1 MPLPPVPGSPTRG
14 WLVLIGGGEFSF
26 GETEEI
32 DRFML
37 GKMPTEKRSIA
48 FIPAASGS
56 NEYAVHLDAHYR
68 KLNAMVKVR
77 NIPIYRMR
85 DARRAKNLALLR
97 DAGMVYIGGGVTNSL
112 LDASRD
118 TPLAEVLG
126 EVLDGG
132 GVVAGIGAGASA
144 LGTWAPDMHRPANAI
159 RGMALIPGSAIV
171 TAFDP
176 SDDEML
182 RRMMSLEDVRV
193 GYGIPPGVA
202 LAVAPDRAATIVGN
216 GSIAVVRKP

>member
-32 DRFML
+32 DRFL
-37 GKMPTEKRSIA
+37 LEKMPAGRRSVA

-56 NEYAVHLDAHYR
+56 NEYAVHLAAHFR
-68 KLNAMVKVR
+68 KLDAMVEVR
-77 NIPIYRMR
+77 NVPIYRTR

-97 DAGMVYIGGGVTNSL
+97 DAGMVYIGGGVTNTL
-112 LDASRD
+112 LDAARG
-118 TPLAEVLG
+118 TQLWEVLAEVL
-126 EVLDGG
+126 DGS

-144 LGTWAPDMHRPANAI
+144 LGSWAPDMHRPANAI
-159 RGMALIPGSAIV
+159 RGMGLIPGAAVV

-176 SDDEML
+176 SDDALL
-182 RRMMSLEDVRV
+182 RRMMSLEEVRV

-202 LAVAPDRAATIVGN
+202 LAVAPDRSASVLGN
-216 GSIAVVRKP
+216 GAVAVVRKP